1 MASTENPL
9 TDPAAPNDPPGPPAG
24 EPTRRPGAVDGIGR
38 EAILDRPRLALGIA
52 ILVLLVSWFVR
63 EANQMRMPV
72 DGPGAKGD
80 STASTTPGSED
91 EGALAEDP
99 QGASWYSWDPDGM
112 YHMRRLQ
119 RWFEEGTVAGF
130 DTWLNHPE
138 GSAIPWPPYYTY
150 VLAALLTP
158 GAPDPESEP
167 EALRAH
173 IEEGVATWPVRFAIL
188 GALVAAWI
196 AWRWGGPFAAF
207 LAGVNLPLVHGA
219 LHYGIAGNGDHHAF
233 VTLLTLAMM
242 ACFTE
247 ACIGRRLESPRA
259 GLLWGGAAGSVAGLL
274 IGSWA
279 GGLMYVLLVQGALAF
294 LIFRHTRRPIPALA
308 NFGLAYHGAAAL
320 VLAPAIFASP
330 WVESSPWMVVNLS
343 YFHGLHL
350 VLGAAVFVPMVFLG
364 SGSAIAR
371 NYPWCVGAVLAALYG
386 LAFALDVGPAE
397 GIREGFAWAG
407 RTNDFMAY
415 ILESQPLLGNGKG
428 LGSLARSLGWGAL
441 LAPIAWLAAVWIS
454 WSQRSWVRLPL
465 LVAIPVLCQQ
475 ALVQQRFAELLAG
488 PLSVLL
494 AFGVVA
500 AYRSTAARFPGVPK
514 ALPVPILA
522 VGALILCGLSNPA
535 TAWPL
540 LKRGFG
546 GGHLFAETR
555 GGPATYLQGSQ
566 RKLYERLRA
575 LPRVEEAPG
584 VLAGWEH
591 GHGIE
596 WGADRPS
603 VGTNFGIY
611 VGEDSYLDPWRFFLE
626 EDVAAGEALLE
637 RRGCRY
643 VMITSRHP
651 RLLPTALRILQ
662 PGTLGEYIARD
673 SATTGTT
680 RERFYRSLGG
690 RLLLHGYELDT
701 STGTPLGDSLDFMRL
716 VHISAEQISEFEIRF
731 MPGSQPLGYLWE
743 HVPGARV
750 EVPGSV
756 GDEVELGLDLEC
768 DHDEVTYTVRWLRHA
783 TVDDDGLARVRV
795 PYATDARN
803 GDLRPLGR
811 VRWKHAS
818 GSGTLDVP
826 ESAVLSGATIRV
838 GT

>member
-1 MASTENPL
+1 MASTESSPKEPS
-9 TDPAAPNDPPGPPAG
+9 DPSESVGDLEPRGGADDAVRSKAERGPVRGTETFTGRVGLAVGVAA
-24 EPTRRPGAVDGIGR
+24 
-38 EAILDRPRLALGIA
+38 
-52 ILVLLVSWFVR
+52 LVLLFSWFVR
-63 EANQMRMPV
+63 EANQMRMP
-72 DGPGAKGD
+72 A
-80 STASTTPGSED
+80 PGSSTEAGEEAD
-91 EGALAEDP
+91 SEKESAD
-99 QGASWYSWDPDGM
+99 WYSWDPDGM

-130 DTWLNHPE
+130 DPRLNHPE

-150 VLAALLTP
+150 VLGALLSP
-158 GAPDPESEP
+158 GAPDPAREP

-173 IEEGVATWPVRFAIL
+173 IEEGVASWPVRFAIL

-196 AWRWGGPFAAF
+196 AWRWAGPFAAL
-207 LAGVNLPLVHGA
+207 LAGLNLPLVHGA

-242 ACFTE
+242 ACVTE
-247 ACIGRRLESPRA
+247 ACIDRRLESPRA
-259 GLLWGGAAGSVAGLL
+259 GLAWGVAAGGIAGLL

-294 LIFRHTRRPIPALA
+294 LIFRHTRRPLPALA
-308 NFGLAYHGAAAL
+308 SFGLAYHLTAAA
-320 VLAPAIFASP
+320 VLAPAVLSSP
-330 WVESSPWMVVNLS
+330 WIESSPWMVVNLS

-350 VLGAAVFVPMVFLG
+350 LLGAAVFVPMPFLKRE
-364 SGSAIAR
+364 SAIAR
-371 NYPWCVGAVLAALYG
+371 HYPWCVGGALGALYA
-386 LAFALDVGPAE
+386 LAFAFDVGPAQ

-415 ILESQPLLGNGKG
+415 ILESQPLVGNGKG
-428 LGSLARSLGWGAL
+428 LASLTRALGWGAL
-441 LAPIAWLAAVWIS
+441 LAPVAWVAAVWIS
-454 WSQRSWVRLPL
+454 RRERSWARLPL
-465 LVAIPVLCQQ
+465 LVAIPVLFQQ

-494 AFGVVA
+494 AFGVV
-500 AYRSTAARFPGVPK
+500 TACRAVAPRLPASLRNLPK
-514 ALPVPILA
+514 PLLAL
-522 VGALILCGLSNPA
+522 GALLLCALSNPA

-540 LKRGFG
+540 AKRGFG
-546 GGHLFAETR
+546 GGRLFSETR
-555 GGPATYLQGSQ
+555 GGPATYLQGAQ

-575 LPRVEEAPG
+575 LPRDEAAPG

-611 VGEDSYLDPWRFFLE
+611 VGEDSYLDPWRFFLM
-626 EDVAAGEALLE
+626 EDPAEAEAILE
-637 RRGCRY
+637 RRRCRY

-662 PGTLGEYIARD
+662 PGTLADYIARD

-680 RERFYRSLGG
+680 RGRFYRSLGG

-701 STGTPLGDSLDFMRL
+701 STGQPRGDSLDFLRL
-716 VHISAEQISEFEIRF
+716 VHISAERISDFEIRY
-731 MPGSQPLGYLWE
+731 MPGPLPLGYLWE

-750 EVPGSV
+750 EVAGTA
-756 GDEVELGLDLEC
+756 GEEVELALDLDC
-768 DHDEVTYTVRWLRHA
+768 DHDDVSYSLRWIRHA
-783 TVDDDGLARVRV
+783 TVEDDGFARIRI
-795 PYATDARN
+795 PYATDAPN
-803 GDLRPLGR
+803 GDLRSLGR
-811 VRWKHAS
+811 ARWKHAS
-818 GSGTLDVP
+818 GSGTLEVP
-826 ESAVLSGATIRV
+826 ESAVLTGAKIRIED
-838 GT
+838 